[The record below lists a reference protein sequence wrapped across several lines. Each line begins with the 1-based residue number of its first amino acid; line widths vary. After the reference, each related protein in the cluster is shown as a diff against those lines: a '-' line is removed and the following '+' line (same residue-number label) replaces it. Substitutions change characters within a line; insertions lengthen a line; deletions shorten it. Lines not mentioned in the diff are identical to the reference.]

1 MLKLYFRGLENP
13 LFPKDRFNDLISCV
27 RKSLSRCLLLH
38 PTPGTLPATH
48 VANRYVLLLNLVI
61 VRLISST
68 LEAIIPDNVYMWK
81 ITVGASP
88 EDNQLKY
95 QTGCWFLFF
104 FSLAAA
110 AGIENMYERAQCI
123 RKILLGVPRATLVV
137 MRYLFAFLN
146 Q

>member
-27 RKSLSRCLLLH
+27 R
-38 PTPGTLPATH
+38 TLP
-48 VANRYVLLLNLVI
+48 
-61 VRLISST
+61 SS
-68 LEAIIPDNVYMWK
+68 LFPLCSPNPLFVFAWK
-81 ITVGASP
+81 KK
-88 EDNQLKY
+88 NQL
-95 QTGCWFLFF
+95 LFF
-104 FSLAAA
+104 FFCLGAA